1 MAQTFH
7 KMFEESDKDDLDYK
21 ISEWLDE
28 NQDINIVSSS
38 LSEYWEGDGYMITQ
52 SVFFTFETNHKL

>member
-21 ISEWLDE
+21 ISKWLDE
-28 NQDINIVSSS
+28 NHDINIVSSS
-38 LSEYWEGDGYMITQ
+38 LSQYWDDSSYAITQ
-52 SVFFTFETNHKL
+52 SVFYTFDK